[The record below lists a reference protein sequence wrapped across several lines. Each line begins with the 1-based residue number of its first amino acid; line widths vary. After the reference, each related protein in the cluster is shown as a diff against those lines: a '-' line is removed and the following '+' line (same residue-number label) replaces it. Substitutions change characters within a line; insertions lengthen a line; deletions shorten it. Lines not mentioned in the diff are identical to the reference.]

1 MLAIDNLKK
10 FGADTDMGIKRCANN
25 EALYLRLVTTVPSN
39 QGFNSLYES
48 IKNNNLD
55 DAFTYAHGLKGILAN
70 LSLDPLSNVVV
81 EITEHLRKK
90 EQMDYSSYIS
100 IIENKRKELEDI
112 IK

>member
-1 MLAIDNLKK
+1 MLTIENLKK

-70 LSLDPLSNVVV
+70 LSLDPLANVVV